1 MNNCFMVDYQKQES
15 VLGGEAKTNLITL
28 ISQVLVS
35 HKKLLKSFQV
45 GDCTWAVVCT
55 HGQQG
60 AMQPIVHISAVRNV
74 NFLSPIR
81 EIFEEGG

>member
-1 MNNCFMVDYQKQES
+1 MVDYQKQES
-15 VLGGEAKTNLITL
+15 VLGGGGGKAKTNLITL

-60 AMQPIVHISAVRNV
+60 AMQPIVHISAVKNV